1 MEKKETFYKAKEPSE
16 GINFKSDESKKLL
29 LETLETNTA
38 NPFFELSDQFTTQTY
53 GSYCGPTNISIIL
66 NSMGIDPQKTIFR
79 NWRWYNEKNIHACD
93 IESVHNH
100 GMPITDLKYILECNK
115 VETKLYRPICENN
128 SCYSS
133 YIDIKL
139 LFDKKQ
145 YEKQLLFEDFS
156 KFNYSTIKESYLKR
170 AVEKGENFSFFNL
183 VNEEFFRICVLAS
196 TLFNNFYI
204 ICNIHRTQ
212 LGQEGGGHYLP
223 VMVYHIKKDYV
234 LIFDC
239 ARYKYN
245 SRWQKLNTLFNA
257 QNGKD
262 RVTNNTRGF
271 IIIEK
276 PINKKINIIK
286 KEQLM
291 NVDETFIL
299 EFLNKVNFDKI
310 IDKSRIINWLINNK
324 FQIDEKELWKENQIL
339 WEKII
344 PKIYDNNTKF
354 KILVDM
360 LFMYDR
366 LNFKT
371 NFLGC
376 ILYLKI

>member
-223 VMVYHIKKDYV
+223 VMAYHIKKDYV

-245 SRWQKLNTLFNA
+245 SRWQKLNILFNA

-371 NFLGC
+371 IFLGC
-376 ILYLKI
+376 IFYLKI

>member
-79 NWRWYNEKNIHACD
+79 NWRWYNEKNIHACN

-115 VETKLYRPICENN
+115 VKTKLYRPICYNN

-156 KFNYSTIKESYLKR
+156 KFNWTTIKESYLKR
-170 AVEKGENFSFFNL
+170 AVEKGENFSIFNL

-204 ICNIHRTQ
+204 LCNIHRSQ

-223 VMVYHIKKDYV
+223 IMAYNIRNDYV
-234 LIFDC
+234 LLFDC
-239 ARYKYN
+239 ARFKYN
-245 SRWQKLNTLFNA
+245 SRWHKVKVVFEA
-257 QNGKD
+257 QNVKD
-262 RVTNNTRGF
+262 KFTNLSRVC
-271 IIIEK
+271 IIAIK
-276 PINKKINIIK
+276 PIKINKYLINRDIMMGINKKSIQTFLDRIK
-286 KEQLM
+286 FNNL
-291 NVDETFIL
+291 
-299 EFLNKVNFDKI
+299 
-310 IDKSRIINWLINNK
+310 IDKAEILNWLIINDFEIN
-324 FQIDEKELWKENQIL
+324 DDLLWNERKDL

-344 PKIYDNNTKF
+344 PDLYKTNDKF
-354 KILVDM
+354 KNLIDF
-360 LFMYDR
+360 LFMFNR
-366 LNFKT
+366 INIKT
-371 NFLGC
+371 ILLGC
-376 ILYLKI
+376 ILFLNK

>member
-170 AVEKGENFSFFNL
+170 AVEKGENFSIFNL

-223 VMVYHIKKDYV
+223 VMAYHIKKDYI

-245 SRWQKLNTLFNA
+245 SRWQKLNILFNA

-344 PKIYDNNTKF
+344 PTIYNNNTKF
-354 KILVDM
+354 KILVDI
-360 LFMYDR
+360 LFMYYR
-366 LNFKT
+366 LNFK
-371 NFLGC
+371 NILLGC
-376 ILYLKI
+376 IFYFKI

>member
-16 GINFKSDESKKLL
+16 GFNFKSDESKKLF
-29 LETLETNTA
+29 LEALETNTA
-38 NPFFELSDQFTTQTY
+38 NPFFELSDQFNTQTY
-53 GSYCGPTNISIIL
+53 GSYCGPTNISIFL
-66 NSMGIDPQKTIFR
+66 NSMGIDPHSTLFR
-79 NWRWYNEKNIHACD
+79 NWRWYDEKNIHGCS

-115 VETKLYRPICENN
+115 IKTKLYRPICENN
-128 SCYSS
+128 SGYSS
-133 YIDIKL
+133 YIDMKS
-139 LFDKKQ
+139 LFDKKN

-156 KFNYSTIKESYLKR
+156 KFSWSTIKESYLKR
-170 AVEKGENFSFFNL
+170 AVENGENYSFFNL

-204 ICNIHRTQ
+204 LTNIHRTQ

-223 VMVYHIKKDYV
+223 VMAYHIKKDYV

-245 SRWQKLNTLFNA
+245 SRWQKLNILFNA

-271 IIIEK
+271 IIAEK

-286 KEQLM
+286 KEQII
-291 NVDETFIL
+291 NVNETFIL
-299 EFLNKVNFDKI
+299 EFLNKINIEKI
-310 IDKSRIINWLINNK
+310 IDKAKIINWLINNE
-324 FQIDEKELWKENQIL
+324 FQIDENDLWKENQNL
-339 WEKII
+339 WENII
-344 PKIYDNNTKF
+344 PKIYVNNAKF
-354 KILVDM
+354 KYLVDL
-360 LFMYDR
+360 LFMFDR
-366 LNFKT
+366 LNFKRIL
-371 NFLGC
+371 LG
-376 ILYLKI
+376 

>member
-1 MEKKETFYKAKEPSE
+1 MEKKETVYKAKEPSE

-29 LETLETNTA
+29 LESIETNSA
-38 NPFFELSDQFTTQTY
+38 NPFFELSDQFNTQTY

-66 NSMGIDPQKTIFR
+66 NSMGVDPHSTLFR
-79 NWRWYNEKNIHACD
+79 NWRWYDEKNIHGCD

-115 VETKLYRPICENN
+115 IKTKLYRPICENN

-133 YIDIKL
+133 YIDIKS
-139 LFDKKQ
+139 LFDKKN

-156 KFNYSTIKESYLKR
+156 KFNWSTIKESYLKR

-196 TLFNNFYI
+196 TLFNDFYI
-204 ICNIHRTQ
+204 LCNIHRTQ

-223 VMVYHIKKDYV
+223 VMAYHIKKDYV

-245 SRWQKLNTLFNA
+245 SRWQKVNILFNA

-271 IIIEK
+271 IIAEK
-276 PINKKINIIK
+276 PINKSINYIK
-286 KEQLM
+286 KEQIM
-291 NVDETFIL
+291 EVNEIFIL
-299 EFLNKVNFDKI
+299 EFLNKINIEKIVDKA
-310 IDKSRIINWLINNK
+310 KIINWLINNE
-324 FQIDEKELWKENQIL
+324 FQIDENDLWKENQNL
-339 WEKII
+339 WENII
-344 PKIYDNNTKF
+344 PKIYVNNAKF
-354 KILVDM
+354 KYLVDL
-360 LFMYDR
+360 LFMFDR
-366 LNFKT
+366 LNFKRIL
-371 NFLGC
+371 LGC
-376 ILYLKI
+376 LFYLKI

>member
-115 VETKLYRPICENN
+115 VKTKLYRPICYNN

-156 KFNYSTIKESYLKR
+156 KFNWSTIKESYLKR
-170 AVEKGENFSFFNL
+170 AVEKGENFSIFNL

-204 ICNIHRTQ
+204 ICNINRTQ

-223 VMVYHIKKDYV
+223 VMAYHIKKDYI

-245 SRWQKLNTLFNA
+245 SRWQKLNILFNA

-271 IIIEK
+271 ILIEK

-310 IDKSRIINWLINNK
+310 IDKTRIINWLINNE
-324 FQIDEKELWKENQIL
+324 FQIDEKELWKEKQIL

-344 PKIYDNNTKF
+344 PTIYNNNTKF
-354 KILVDM
+354 KILVDI

-371 NFLGC
+371 ILLGC
-376 ILYLKI
+376 IFYFKI